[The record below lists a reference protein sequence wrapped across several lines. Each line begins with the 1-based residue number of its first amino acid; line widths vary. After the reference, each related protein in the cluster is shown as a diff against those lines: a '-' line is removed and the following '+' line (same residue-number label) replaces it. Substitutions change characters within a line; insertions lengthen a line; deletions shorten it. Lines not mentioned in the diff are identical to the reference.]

1 MRKAMEPIYAD
12 MGARVGKAL
21 LDEVVKATTVSQ

>member
-1 MRKAMEPIYAD
+1 MEPLYHE

-21 LDEVVKATTVSQ
+21 LDEVVKETQGVTN